1 MIIVKALHV
10 TLPKTS
16 SKVERY
22 DGQIKWMYFL
32 IQDDDLL
39 EKYNIIWDKVST
51 DIKKLIGNLSTINN
65 F

>member
-1 MIIVKALHV
+1 MDV
-10 TLPKTS
+10 
-16 SKVERY
+16 
-22 DGQIKWMYFL
+22 FL

-51 DIKKLIGNLSTINN
+51 DIKKLIGNLSTIKN